1 MHPDQSP
8 LPAFCKPTGAYPTTE
23 ILGRGPLLTSSD
35 GDRSWVLMRVPHLS
49 EGCHE
54 VEAQRGVLVSA
65 PQPFLVVDNAAA
77 VAELRQLEQSGL
89 CEAEAAELLQR
100 LGAVLRFARQHQ
112 QQQGGAADAAVVA
125 RVAAAAQ
132 ELAAGCITRGWS
144 AVLQLVM
151 PAACL
156 GCTAE
161 AAVAGVEAH
170 LGGIPLLHAA
180 GALLFGVL
188 VCLAA
193 GLSQLMLAWLA
204 SLFCSPGT
212 HLTFAAAA
220 TPCNAV
226 AALMG
231 GAKVVHALGAWA
243 AAAGCPLH
251 PEARWGGGL
260 TAMHVATL
268 LREPEEVALA
278 LTGAGRWRSCRH
290 QRWLPLAYAV
300 QQPKPRLPPCSI
312 CTALLA
318 S

>member
-1 MHPDQSP
+1 
-8 LPAFCKPTGAYPTTE
+8 
-23 ILGRGPLLTSSD
+23 
-35 GDRSWVLMRVPHLS
+35 MRVPHLL

-54 VEAQRGVLVSA
+54 VEAQRGVLLSA
-65 PQPFLVVDNAAA
+65 PQPFLVVDDAAA
-77 VAELRQLEQSGL
+77 VAELRQLEQPGL

-112 QQQGGAADAAVVA
+112 RQGGAADAAVVA

-161 AAVAGVEAH
+161 EAVAGVEAH

-180 GALLFGVL
+180 GALLFDVL
-188 VCLAA
+188 VCLTAA
-193 GLSQLMLAWLA
+193 LSELCSCLPGWPRCFARWAHILPLLLLPPLATLR
-204 SLFCSPGT
+204 
-212 HLTFAAAA
+212 
-220 TPCNAV
+220 

-231 GAKVVHALGAWA
+231 GAKVVCSLGAWA

-260 TAMHVATL
+260 TALHVATL

-278 LTGAGRWRSCRH
+278 LTGVGKWLSCCH
-290 QRWLPLAYAV
+290 QRRPPLACAV
-300 QQPKPRLPPCSI
+300 QQPSQGCPNAAFAEC
-312 CTALLA
+312 LLA